1 MNQDQSSPSGF
12 FRAFFLFLIA
22 LMLMFSVLLIY
33 SHQYEKPPNL
43 AQSGVALSSSESSEF
58 SPGALVEPKNW
69 STDSWSKQ
77 TGTYQ
82 NPPGQAPLNG
92 AGTPTVNSKPPVR
105 QQELIDAITLI
116 DEGNPAAAIEILEA
130 ILKSDPENETALT
143 ELGMIQLIDYKNPKG
158 ALNYFRSVLDVN
170 PNNRVIISE
179 LVEIYSDMGQSSE
192 ATKYLQ
198 SLQEK
203 FPSNTSL
210 AMGIG
215 QVLTEQHRFK
225 EAIPYLERALESN
238 PSPMD
243 LSDLAEAYS
252 RSGLGDK
259 ALATYEKTL
268 QLEQDRL
275 ASGFYGVD
283 EKAGQQNVI
292 MAQADYIS
300 ELLHQNKTEQ
310 AQTLIRSIEA
320 EYGDRVKDI
329 ALQLG
334 RDSRR

>member
-12 FRAFFLFLIA
+12 FRAFILFLLAIG
-22 LMLMFSVLLIY
+22 LMFSVLLIY
-33 SHQYEKPPNL
+33 SHQYEAPLRSPRKDLVASAENI
-43 AQSGVALSSSESSEF
+43 SGLTSK
-58 SPGALVEPKNW
+58 ALVEPKNW
-69 STDSWSKQ
+69 SSDSW
-77 TGTYQ
+77 TEPPATYQ
-82 NPPGQAPLNG
+82 RSSGR
-92 AGTPTVNSKPPVR
+92 AGSERTSTGNHSEKSAT
-105 QQELIDAITLI
+105 QGLLMDAITLI
-116 DEGNPAAAIEILEA
+116 DEGNPAAAVEILEN

-143 ELGMIQLIDYKNPKG
+143 ELGMIHLIDYKNPKG
-158 ALNYFRSVLDVN
+158 ALTYFRSVLDVN

-179 LVEIYSDMGQSSE
+179 LVEIYSDLGQSQE
-192 ATKYLQ
+192 ATKYLE

-210 AMGIG
+210 SMGIG
-215 QVLTEQHRFK
+215 QILTGQHKFK
-225 EAIPYLERALESN
+225 EAVPYLEKALESN

-252 RSGLGDK
+252 RSGQGDK

-275 ASGFYGVD
+275 ASGFYGAH

-310 AQTLIRSIEA
+310 AQALIRAIEA
-320 EYGDRVKDI
+320 EHGDRVKDI

-334 RDSRR
+334 RDPRR